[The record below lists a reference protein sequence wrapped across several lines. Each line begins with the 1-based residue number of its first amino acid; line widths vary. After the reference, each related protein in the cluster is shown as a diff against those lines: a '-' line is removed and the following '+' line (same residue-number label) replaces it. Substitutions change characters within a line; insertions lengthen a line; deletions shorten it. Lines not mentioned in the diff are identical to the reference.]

1 MKHTVRLIGTLMAL
15 SAPLCALAESHA
27 NETTSA
33 DASTSKNADFT
44 EDFSCSEVI
53 YPLAPSAGKG
63 IKPATNAEAKVNAA
77 LMARKLPYLHLIG
90 KDNKFYV
97 GIGGAVKGVASV
109 DFGHVL
115 HNANEF
121 IVSAIPMTQ
130 EKGDGAL
137 YQVSAQQTELYL
149 IVGFNPGTKYEVAA
163 YVNGRFLGNNYGFQL
178 ENAHISFMGFTAG
191 YGYGLFCDTWA
202 APTTIDYEGPNAM
215 LAVTNGILDYRHSFG
230 RWTVGAGI
238 EMPMASFTTNG
249 YVRKVN
255 QRIPDVPFMVKYS
268 LPGGGHLGASVI
280 LRGLQYRDLLKDK
293 NRTVCG
299 WGVRLSGAGTLFG
312 PVGYCFQGAYG
323 KGMNSYIQDI
333 SGMGLD
339 LTPESSDGKMKA
351 VEGYGLMGG
360 LSCNISRTV
369 SANASYSHVRVYP
382 GEYSGAEESW
392 ESQYSYGQYAVAN
405 VMWQITPIVQ
415 CGLEYVYG
423 RRVNING
430 QQAHDNRLQTM
441 LQVSF

>member
-1 MKHTVRLIGTLMAL
+1 M
-15 SAPLCALAESHA
+15 
-27 NETTSA
+27 
-33 DASTSKNADFT
+33 
-44 EDFSCSEVI
+44 
-53 YPLAPSAGKG
+53 
-63 IKPATNAEAKVNAA
+63 
-77 LMARKLPYLHLIG
+77 
-90 KDNKFYV
+90 
-97 GIGGAVKGVASV
+97 
-109 DFGHVL
+109 
-115 HNANEF
+115 
-121 IVSAIPMTQ
+121 
-130 EKGDGAL
+130 
-137 YQVSAQQTELYL
+137 
-149 IVGFNPGTKYEVAA
+149 
-163 YVNGRFLGNNYGFQL
+163 
-178 ENAHISFMGFTAG
+178 
-191 YGYGLFCDTWA
+191 
-202 APTTIDYEGPNAM
+202 
-215 LAVTNGILDYRHSFG
+215 
-230 RWTVGAGI
+230 GAGI

-423 RRVNING
+423 RRVNMNG